1 MNFLSISLLL
11 FPFEM
16 KLINHRCATSEK
28 NEEEE
33 EMSKYFKEKKTEP
46 YDKAFT
52 FVCFSAS
59 IWLFTQLG

>member
-1 MNFLSISLLL
+1 
-11 FPFEM
+11 M